1 MLKAILFLKDSHFR
15 FYRFPVLEWRILIL
29 RPFWWQEMTN
39 FHINYLFFRYSWTEN
54 LYGSSSFPATKTDA
68 GSESV
73 TPEPETGK
81 TGSGNP
87 SELKSPLTSPSGS
100 LPSGLSPSVSSSS
113 LLEVTDHLEIDRFD
127 TRLGTYVII
136 VHIFWEG
143 HEIWR
148 KGLTV
153 KPNTSACPNPTMTV
167 FK

>member
-1 MLKAILFLKDSHFR
+1 MQEK
-15 FYRFPVLEWRILIL
+15 LEKLLII
-29 RPFWWQEMTN
+29 F
-39 FHINYLFFRYSWTEN
+39 FFRYSWTEN

-81 TGSGNP
+81 TGSGNKTGSGSGNS

-127 TRLGTYVII
+127 TRLGLFII
-136 VHIFWEG
+136 VYIF
-143 HEIWR
+143 
-148 KGLTV
+148 
-153 KPNTSACPNPTMTV
+153 
-167 FK
+167 